1 MADVAVLVAKCDA
14 GDGLSS
20 VHVIYDDLTLQILR
34 FDARSIDSERSL
46 NLRVKA
52 TALEREVEVEKQ
64 AQRTINLSGDALF
77 MVEEFDPDFGFDVIR
92 LPDDMGITATW
103 PDPRA

>member
-1 MADVAVLVAKCDA
+1 MAEVVVLVAKCDA

-20 VHVIYDDLTLQILR
+20 VHLIYDDVALQILR
-34 FDARSIDSERSL
+34 FVGRSVDSERSL
-46 NLRVKA
+46 NLRVK
-52 TALEREVEVEKQ
+52 TAAIEREVEVEKQ
-64 AQRTINLSGDALF
+64 AERTIDLSANALF
-77 MVEEFDPDFGFDVIR
+77 MVDEFDPDFGFDVIR